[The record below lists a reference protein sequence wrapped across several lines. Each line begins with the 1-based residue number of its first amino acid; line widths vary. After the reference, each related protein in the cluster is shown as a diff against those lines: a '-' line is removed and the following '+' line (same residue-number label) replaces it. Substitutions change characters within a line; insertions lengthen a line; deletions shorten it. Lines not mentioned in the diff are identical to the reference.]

1 MTSRTVPSIDDPRL
15 LLQSSGRLADED
27 VDLATTAL
35 ALAALIRPDASLAF
49 YCQHLQML
57 ADDVARS
64 VAAEMPAGEIG
75 LAAQIRA
82 LNDVLFERHGYEGDR
97 THYDDLQNADLMR
110 VIDRRRGL
118 PIALGILYIHAAR
131 AQGWLIEGVN
141 FPGHF
146 LLRLRDGAAAAIVD
160 PFNGGRVCDTSDL
173 RELVKAVEGET
184 AELRQSHFQPAG
196 NRQMLLRLQNNIK
209 LRLLRDEK
217 VADAAAVLDRM
228 LLVAP
233 DEPGLWHEAGALQ
246 GRLGNLRAAV
256 SAFENLVALS
266 RNSEHHGTARRL
278 LAEMRARLN

>member
-1 MTSRTVPSIDDPRL
+1 MSALATTDDARL
-15 LLQSSGRLADED
+15 LLQGSGRLPDADI
-27 VDLATTAL
+27 DLAQSAL
-35 ALAALIRPDASLAF
+35 ALAALTHPDASLAF
-49 YCQHLQML
+49 YRQHLQML

-64 VAAEMPAGEIG
+64 VAAEAAGGEVG

-82 LNDVLFERHGYEGDR
+82 LNEILFERHGYQGDH
-97 THYDDLQNADLMR
+97 TSYDDLQNADLMR

-160 PFNGGRVCDTSDL
+160 PFNGGRVCDTADL

-184 AELRQSHFQPAG
+184 AELRSAHFQPAG

-217 VADAAAVLDRM
+217 LSEATEVVDRM

-266 RNSEHHGTARRL
+266 RDSEHHGTAARL
-278 LAEMRARLN
+278 LAEMKSRLN